1 MENRPRVGLV
11 LMRAEW
17 PGCGE
22 AGSVLEMVDND
33 TQAMVERLEKDFSVA
48 GPWVISSAETM
59 LGAQHALRDAELDM
73 VVLAFQTWAE
83 DAQLVTLLQAI
94 GSRPLV
100 LWCYVP
106 WRRVPRPVSR
116 ADLLRGAGPV
126 GTFSALGT
134 LRNLNVPFF
143 FTFGAPDDPRLMQDL
158 RVAGR
163 AAAVRQGLRGA
174 RFGLIPSRN
183 DHLHVNFV
191 DEFRLMA
198 DFGPVVQYVSVS
210 ELKKVV
216 DRVTPEQAREYLD
229 RLHACYPVQGVS
241 ETTLEQAAQ
250 LAVGLGTVAQDYRFD
265 TVVVNDTLPELVN
278 TFQMRPGLYPVEPP
292 PSNGADPV
300 KPLFLPAG
308 DLAAATAAYILN
320 RLTGSEI
327 MFMEL
332 WFWDE
337 ARNQIIGGH
346 AGLQNP
352 ALADHGQVCIME
364 DTDFCRPD
372 GTEGAQIQMLARPG
386 RVTLFQLR
394 STPNGWQ
401 AVAATGVCL
410 EGQPWVEGLPHAIL
424 RLDVPINHF
433 LNVLSTVGTSP
444 HWVMAYGSV
453 LHEIE
458 AFCQMQQVPLEIMTL

>member
-17 PGCGE
+17 PGCGA
-22 AGSVLEMVDND
+22 AGNVLETVEAD
-33 TQAMVERLEKDFSVA
+33 TRAIVERLEEHFSVA
-48 GPWVISSAETM
+48 GPWVISSTRSMQE
-59 LGAQHALRDAELDM
+59 AQHALRDAELDM
-73 VVLAFQTWAE
+73 VLLAFQTWAE
-83 DAQLVTLLQAI
+83 DAQLVSLLQAI

-100 LWCYVP
+100 LWCYLP

-126 GTFSALGT
+126 GTFGALGT
-134 LRNLNVPFF
+134 LRNLGVPFF

-163 AAAVRQGLRGA
+163 AAAVRQYLRKT
-174 RFGLIPSRN
+174 RFGLIPSR
-183 DHLHVNFV
+183 DDLMHVNFV

-210 ELKKVV
+210 ELKRTV
-216 DRVTPEQAREYLD
+216 DRVTPEQARAYLD
-229 RLHACYPVQGVS
+229 QLHECYPVVGVT
-241 ETTLEQAAQ
+241 EPTLEQAAH
-250 LAVGLGTVAQDYRFD
+250 LAVGLGSVGVDHNFD
-265 TVVVNDTLPELVN
+265 VVVVNDLHPELLN
-278 TFQMRPGLYPVEPP
+278 TFHLRPGLYPNL
-292 PSNGADPV
+292 NGGSG
-300 KPLFLPAG
+300 PLYLPGG
-308 DLAAATAAYILN
+308 DLAAATAGFILN
-320 RLTGSEI
+320 RLTGSDI

-352 ALADHGQVCIME
+352 VLAQEGQVCVSE

-372 GTEGAQIQMLARPG
+372 GTEGAQFQFLAQPG

-394 STPNGWQ
+394 STPQGWQ
-401 AVAATGVCL
+401 AIAATGVCL

-424 RLDVPINHF
+424 RMDTPIDHF
-433 LNVLSTVGTSP
+433 LNKIAAVGASQ

-458 AFCQMQQVPLEIMTL
+458 AFCQMLQVPLEIMTL